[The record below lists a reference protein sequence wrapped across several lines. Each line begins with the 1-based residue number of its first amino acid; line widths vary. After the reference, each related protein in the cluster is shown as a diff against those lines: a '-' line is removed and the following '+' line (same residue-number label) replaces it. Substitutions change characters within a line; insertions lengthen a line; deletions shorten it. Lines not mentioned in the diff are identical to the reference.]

1 MSESQ
6 HPLPSVFSHSGWV
19 GDAYPVG
26 HDDPQPRP
34 EDANGA
40 QSLPADANLVTRVH
54 ASIDAL
60 NVGPADAGLVGL
72 AFTLARSIDSMDD
85 ETRGRMLGQTSGQL
99 LQVLRELRKQ
109 AAPKTWSKWDE
120 MKPGALAASR
130 R

>member
-1 MSESQ
+1 MRASKTK
-6 HPLPSVFSHSGWV
+6 PVPT
-19 GDAYPVG
+19 DAK
-26 HDDPQPRP
+26 
-34 EDANGA
+34 
-40 QSLPADANLVTRVH
+40 LVARVQ

-72 AFTLARSIDSMDD
+72 ALTLARSIDSMDD

-109 AAPKTWSKWDE
+109 AAPKPWSKWDE
-120 MKPGALAASR
+120 MKPGALVASR